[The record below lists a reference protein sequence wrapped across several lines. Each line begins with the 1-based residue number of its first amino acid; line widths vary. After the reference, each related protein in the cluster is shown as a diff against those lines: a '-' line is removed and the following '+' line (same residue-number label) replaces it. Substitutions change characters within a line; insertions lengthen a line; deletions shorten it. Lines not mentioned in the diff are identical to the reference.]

1 LLCGFASD
9 IERDSVNQLE
19 RTEEG
24 LRTPCLFKGGFERS
38 EERKFGKKN
47 PRSQTSEV
55 IQNSSHFKLGFFKDL
70 RFVK

>member
-38 EERKFGKKN
+38 EERKFGKKKPSISN
-47 PRSQTSEV
+47 LSS
-55 IQNSSHFKLGFFKDL
+55 NSKFIALQIGIF
-70 RFVK
+70 